1 MILRAMRGS
10 IGFSAGTGAGGTTD
24 EEVWEGLE
32 EEALTVLRIRESS
45 SKSGREEEEEVDEE
59 DWLGGSAEGAGAGRG
74 VEIAVWSCCWARES
88 RGSMAATGGIPGG
101 SGRKS
106 CLGMGM
112 GIRSSGLQS
121 TALAKEGLFKTKSFL
136 IWLNCWSCERGS
148 RKAMPI
154 KGSNGIGIGLSLS
167 ILSPSS
173 SSVAAEVRGGGL
185 YTSGG
190 SGLDVA
196 A

>member
-1 MILRAMRGS
+1 MTLRAMRGS
-10 IGFSAGTGAGGTTD
+10 IGFSAGTGAGGSPDD
-24 EEVWEGLE
+24 EVCEGLD
-32 EEALTVLRIRESS
+32 EEALTVLSIRESS
-45 SKSGREEEEEVDEE
+45 SKSGRVEE
-59 DWLGGSAEGAGAGRG
+59 DWLGGSAEGAEAGRG
-74 VEIAVWSCCWARES
+74 TEMAVWSCCWARES
-88 RGSMAATGGIPGG
+88 RGSMLATGGIPGG

-112 GIRSSGLQS
+112 GIRSSGLHS
-121 TALAKEGLFKTKSFL
+121 TTLAKEGLFSTRSFL

-148 RKAMPI
+148 RKAIPI
-154 KGSNGIGIGLSLS
+154 KGSNGIGTGLSLS
-167 ILSPSS
+167 IRSPSS
-173 SSVAAEVRGGGL
+173 SSVAAGARGGGL